1 MDAIAPTVI
10 SIPVSCAPQKAPCP
24 TCGKLGTRVRIGQR
38 AVRTIAYQAIASLKI
53 TYGEYAARCECCT
66 TFRTSPDGVLPRAK
80 YDGKV
85 RQAVLDRIIDDGMNV
100 EATRRSLKR
109 DFLLDLSTGFVYDC
123 LRDAVAELD
132 MSVHREKV
140 MKEFS
145 GTLCVDELHLGRSTL
160 LLATDPIRDLPVAFA
175 LVDENDGAHMGRFLQ
190 NLKNHG
196 LEPKVVVTDGST
208 LYPKVLAE
216 LWPRAEHQLCVFH
229 VICTLRDTIY
239 VTPRVRAGVRLK
251 L

>member
-1 MDAIAPTVI
+1 
-10 SIPVSCAPQKAPCP
+10 
-24 TCGKLGTRVRIGQR
+24 
-38 AVRTIAYQAIASLKI
+38 LKI

-80 YDGKV
+80 YDSKV

-100 EATRRSLKR
+100 EAARRSLKR

-140 MKEFS
+140 LKEFS

-190 NLKNHG
+190 NLKHHG

-208 LYPKVLAE
+208 LYPKVLGE
-216 LWPRAEHQLCVFH
+216 LWPSAEHQLCVLH
-229 VICTLRDTIY
+229 VICDAR
-239 VTPRVRAGVRLK
+239 PQCQGAGRGEAFAASAESAGEPGSQTETGSADPGPTATAKAAADRERQGRTSIAWYL
-251 L
+251 LIADC